1 MLVLCQL
8 SITINPINIML
19 KNIFK
24 RSGKFMMAAAMA
36 SVVALPLVGSEA
48 EAARGNTQGVFRN
61 ALSNAG
67 ISYTVDADNDIRIKV
82 GDITIYVMVD
92 DSNDVVRVWGWI
104 PTSFPRSRWNSACV
118 TCNDLNRRFQTQ
130 FWLDSD
136 GDICCQWAFD
146 TDDIAVS
153 PAVAKA
159 AVSRVLNGLNEAKRA
174 FGR

>member
-1 MLVLCQL
+1 
-8 SITINPINIML
+8 ML

-24 RSGKFMMAAAMA
+24 RGSKLMMAAAMA

-48 EAARGNTQGVFRN
+48 EAARGNTQSVFRN
-61 ALSNAG
+61 ALSSAD
-67 ISYTVDADNDIRIKV
+67 ISYTIVEGHIRIALD
-82 GDITIYVMVD
+82 GNITIYVIVD
-92 DSNDVVRVWGWI
+92 DSDDVVRVWGWI
-104 PTSFPRSRWNSACV
+104 PTSLPRSRWSSAYA
-118 TCNDLNRRFQTQ
+118 TCNELNDKFASK

-159 AVSRVLNGLNEAKRA
+159 AVYRVINGLEEARKR